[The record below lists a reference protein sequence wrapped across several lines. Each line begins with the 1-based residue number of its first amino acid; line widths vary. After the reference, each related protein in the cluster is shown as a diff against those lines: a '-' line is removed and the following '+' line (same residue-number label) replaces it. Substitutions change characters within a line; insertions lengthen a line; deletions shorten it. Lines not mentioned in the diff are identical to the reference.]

1 MSQKVSLR
9 EYARMRGVNLNAVQT
24 ALKSG
29 RIHKTAD
36 GKIDVDVANK
46 EWFMNTNPAKSR
58 KTDPLFE
65 AQSGLANGGKQNFST
80 FQQAKTAD
88 VYYRA
93 MLAKAKLKMITGE
106 TIDRKKA
113 GQHAFNLGRSLR
125 DLFVGFPT
133 RYGSLIAAELAVD
146 EHKTVTVLDEYVR
159 KLLSESKDLINRE
172 L

>member
-1 MSQKVSLR
+1 
-9 EYARMRGVNLNAVQT
+9 MRGVNLNAVQT

-29 RIHKTAD
+29 RIHKTTD

-46 EWFMNTNPAKSR
+46 EWFMNTDPAKSR

-125 DLFVGFPT
+125 DLFIGFPT
-133 RYGSLIAAELAVD
+133 RYGSLIAAEIDVD
-146 EHKTVTVLDEYVR
+146 EHKMVTVLDEYIR
-159 KLLSESKDLINRE
+159 KLLTESRDIIDRE